1 MQYFNIS
8 DPAIKFRIVA
18 QNDLAFALLNYQ
30 PIVPGHIL
38 IRPIRPVATYDELI
52 HEEVTA
58 IMTLKK
64 TVCKALINT
73 FDADGFNFA
82 WNEGSDAGQTVPHFH
97 LHVLPRKK
105 GDTGILEYEPRQFLY
120 RTESRAITPNEELKE
135 VIARIQENLI
145 L

>member
-1 MQYFNIS
+1 MQYFDIN
-8 DPAIKFRIVA
+8 DPKINFRVIA
-18 QNDLAFALLNYQ
+18 QNNLAFALLNYQ
-30 PIVPGHIL
+30 PIVPGHLL
-38 IRPIRPVATYDELI
+38 ICPIRPVITYDELT
-52 HEEVTA
+52 HEEWAA
-58 IMTLKK
+58 IVSLKQML
-64 TVCKALINT
+64 CKVLIKT

-120 RTESRAITPNEELKE
+120 RTGSRAITPDEELKE
-135 VIARIQENLI
+135 VVALIQKNLI